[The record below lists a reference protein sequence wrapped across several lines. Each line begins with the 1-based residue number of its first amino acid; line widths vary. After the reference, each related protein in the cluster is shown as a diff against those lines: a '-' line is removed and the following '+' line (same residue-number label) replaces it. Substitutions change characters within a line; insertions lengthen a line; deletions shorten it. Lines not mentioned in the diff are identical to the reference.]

1 MGSHGFRNFEGGH
14 HHRDRLGK
22 PWEAMDLVTLR
33 AGITKV
39 VVAVEVIVAVGVVT
53 GGETS
58 SGSHG
63 KPWIS

>member
-1 MGSHGFRNFEGGH
+1 MGSHG
-14 HHRDRLGK
+14 K
-22 PWEAMDLVTLR
+22 PQEITLR